1 MMKCKK
7 FVFGL
12 WAICYSQ
19 LGVAVTQLPDSL
31 LTFEKAYYYNIVDM
45 PKSLQIVQTMRE
57 RKMAA
62 EWELDRA
69 EANLW
74 SLDRQ
79 YNKALKLYQKVLKNP
94 KAVESWEEELRTLFF
109 ITYCY
114 DKLRDERHL
123 SEMVFR
129 MKELAEKYQAAT

>member
-1 MMKCKK
+1 MVSYKTCKSSCEDK
-7 FVFGL
+7 P
-12 WAICYSQ
+12 AIMSISNSFIIIKGQ
-19 LGVAVTQLPDSL
+19 
-31 LTFEKAYYYNIVDM
+31 